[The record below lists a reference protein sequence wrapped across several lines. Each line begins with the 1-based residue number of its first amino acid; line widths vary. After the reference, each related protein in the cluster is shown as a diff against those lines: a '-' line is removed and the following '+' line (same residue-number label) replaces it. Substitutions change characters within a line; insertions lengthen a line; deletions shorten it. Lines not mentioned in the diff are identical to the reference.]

1 VTRAVSSAREGRGPA
16 PVVHAPDASLA
27 RAAGRQ
33 RPLTELGE
41 LVGVI
46 YRSDRRTP
54 GRARTY
60 IHFMQDRPRLASDA
74 TGRQLYVVGGSYR
87 VTARGIEG

>member
-1 VTRAVSSAREGRGPA
+1 MSSPVRDERGLPRAVR
-16 PVVHAPDASLA
+16 APDSPHV
-27 RAAGRQ
+27 RAAARTSS
-33 RPLTELGE
+33 LTELGE

-60 IHFMQDRPRLASDA
+60 IHFMRDRPRLASDA

-87 VTARGIEG
+87 ITARGIEG